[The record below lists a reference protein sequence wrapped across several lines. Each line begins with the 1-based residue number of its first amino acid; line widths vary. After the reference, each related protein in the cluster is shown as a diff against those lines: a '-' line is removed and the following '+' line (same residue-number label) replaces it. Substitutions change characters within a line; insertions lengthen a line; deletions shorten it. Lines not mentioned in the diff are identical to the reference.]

1 MSNEE
6 TGSLRTSLQ
15 KLWHLLGGAE
25 RRRLGLLGV
34 ILLFAA
40 LIEVIGVGMVP
51 VVVGAIAAPDQ
62 VLHSSFVGPMVEWLH
77 VGNTRTLLALALC
90 GLLAVFVLKTCYR
103 LYATWMQARLLQDLR
118 VRLSARLFNAYMR
131 APYAFHLTRNPADLM
146 RNANQEVEHVVLYVI
161 SPILTMLGSMLVGLA
176 VVIFMLTVQPWV
188 TLIGLGFFG
197 GASGLYLR
205 IVRDRALKLGVQ
217 AQDHR
222 AEAIKAVNQ
231 GLGGIK
237 EARVMG
243 REGFFVAA
251 YNNSMSKLA
260 ESYRHQFVTGE
271 MIGPSLELVA
281 VVGLATIVAVLIGTG
296 AIVEEIVPVLALF
309 AAALLR
315 LKQAVW
321 QFATT
326 VNSLRYQHVSVNP
339 VYDDIQELAAS
350 QANDE
355 GTATQARQ
363 PTPFTRDIEVRDVS
377 FRYNASSRDAL
388 QGINLT
394 IPRGASVGLVG
405 ATGAGKS
412 TLADILLGLL
422 QPTGGTV
429 TVDGA
434 DVRDDLRGWQAN
446 LGYIPQSLYL
456 IDDTLRRNIAM
467 GLNDDEIDDARIQ
480 ESTRIAQLDEVVAGL
495 PDGLDTLLGDRG
507 IRFSGGQRQ
516 RVCIARALYH
526 NPSIL
531 VLDEAT
537 SALDNLTEQRMVQE
551 LEERRGDR
559 TLIVIAHRL
568 STVMSCDCLFLMR
581 DGKLEASGT
590 YDELLANNAH
600 FREMASHGATDL

>member
-1 MSNEE
+1 MSNEANS
-6 TGSLRTSLQ
+6 SLRVSLH
-15 KLWHLLGGAE
+15 KLWLLLGGAE
-25 RRRLGLLGV
+25 RRRLALLAV

-40 LIEVIGVGMVP
+40 MIEVVGVGMVP
-51 VVVGAIAAPDQ
+51 VVVGAISAPDQ
-62 VLHSSFVGPMVEWLH
+62 VMQSSFIGSMVAWLP
-77 VGNTRTLLALALC
+77 VDNTRTLLAFALC

-118 VRLSARLFNAYMR
+118 VRLSSRLFRAYMH

-146 RNANQEVEHVVLYVI
+146 RNANQEVEQVVLYVI
-161 SPILTMLGSMLVGLA
+161 SPILTMLGSTLVGLA

-205 IVRDRALKLGVQ
+205 VVRDRALKLGIQ

-222 AEAIKAVNQ
+222 AGSIKAVNQ

-243 REGFFVAA
+243 REDFFVAA

-281 VVGLATIVAVLIGTG
+281 VVGLAAIVAVLIGTG
-296 AIVEEIVPVLALF
+296 VIVEDIVPVLALF

-339 VYDDIQELAAS
+339 VYDDIQALAATE
-350 QANDE
+350 AGVENT
-355 GTATQARQ
+355 GTTERR
-363 PTPFTRDIEVRDVS
+363 PTPFTRDITLRDVVY
-377 FRYNASSRDAL
+377 RYSAGSRDAL
-388 QGINLT
+388 RGINLT

-422 QPTGGTV
+422 APTSGIV
-429 TVDGA
+429 AVDGR

-456 IDDTLRRNIAM
+456 IDDTLRRNIAL
-467 GLNDDEIDDARIQ
+467 GLNDDEIDDARIR
-480 ESTRIAQLDEVVAGL
+480 ESVRIAQLDDVIAEL

-537 SALDNLTEQRMVQE
+537 SALDNLTEQRIVQE

-568 STVMSCDCLFLMR
+568 STVMDCDCLFLMR
-581 DGKLEASGT
+581 NGRLEASGT
-590 YDELLANNAH
+590 FQELMDNNAH
-600 FREMASHGATDL
+600 FRELAANGQNDA